1 PIDQIMTFQTPSKNA
16 TSMLSALSN
25 IFAAVLAVSVPGTSI
40 GRGFNPR
47 PLEQLLREPRR
58 IEILDPVQIAHFQS
72 DVAYYR
78 WTKLRFHT
86 LISET
91 FTSPTGQLTV
101 AGF

>member
-1 PIDQIMTFQTPSKNA
+1 
-16 TSMLSALSN
+16 MLSALSN
-25 IFAAVLAVSVPGTSI
+25 IFAAVLAVPVPGTSI
-40 GRGFNPR
+40 GRGFNAR

-58 IEILDPVQIAHFQS
+58 IEILDQVKVAHFQS

-101 AGF
+101 AGFRLGKRSHSLTPN

>member
-1 PIDQIMTFQTPSKNA
+1 
-16 TSMLSALSN
+16 MLSALSN

-40 GRGFNPR
+40 GRGFNAR

-58 IEILDPVQIAHFQS
+58 IEILDQVKIVHFQS
-72 DVAYYR
+72 DVANYR

-91 FTSPTGQLTV
+91 LTSPAGQLTV
-101 AGF
+101 AGFRLGKRSHSLTPN